1 MKILKKIG
9 IVLICIPA
17 VLLFLFIGYELFGIV
32 INNIYGQIHT
42 DDMLMALSN
51 NSDIVVLDTYTFVG
65 NSSGTGNH
73 CDLLTAAVVR
83 NDIGD
88 IYSFYY
94 ATDKCADHIFSLSE
108 LQEYDYEKWS
118 SLLDFPEDETDCY
131 LLIKIDSAPFK
142 DNIQG
147 H

>member
-1 MKILKKIG
+1 MKVLKKIG
-9 IVLICIPA
+9 TVLICIPA
-17 VLLFLFIGYELFGIV
+17 VLLFLVILWELFGIV
-32 INNIYGQIHT
+32 INNISSEIHKE
-42 DDMLMALSN
+42 DMLMALSN
-51 NSDIVVLDTYTFVG
+51 NSDVVVLDTYTFVG

-88 IYSFYY
+88 INSFYY
-94 ATDKCADHIFSLSE
+94 TTDKCADYIFSLSE
-108 LQEYDYEKWS
+108 LGESYQEWSEK
-118 SLLDFPEDETDCY
+118 LDFPDDETDCF

-142 DNIQG
+142 DNILG

>member
-1 MKILKKIG
+1 MKTLKKIG

-42 DDMLMALSN
+42 GDMLMVLSN
-51 NSDIVVLDTYTFVG
+51 NSDVVVLDTYTFVG

-83 NDIGD
+83 NDTGD

-94 ATDKCADHIFSLSE
+94 ATDKCADYIFSLSE
-108 LQEYDYEKWS
+108 LGESYQEWSEK
-118 SLLDFPEDETDCY
+118 LDFPEDETNCY
-131 LLIKIDSAPFK
+131 LLVKIDIAPFK